1 MADQNPIE
9 KMTPGQI
16 LADASVAEFIKAM
29 GLSIAEA
36 QKALDLNSLAQ
47 VGAYVEKRPGLGD
60 KSLLQL
66 GLSPPFY
73 HYQHADLTVSMQLTM
88 KVGEASAFGIGG
100 KLDLGFGSGGPQA
113 PANARE
119 AQVTLKSLPASATV
133 DGKKS
138 DATGDDLEAAAESLA
153 KALRTPAGKFE
164 RAYVDAQHT
173 KAPFKLDP
181 DTAKN
186 PIKTDTGVAFY
197 AAGEASV
204 GVIRIVAT
212 PTANTSEDFTLATGK
227 VATVKSQANELLY
240 ARAVVSQINA
250 LGGFKAKLLRDPVGS
265 TLPIGGGTLGLALF
279 DTGSAALKPDA
290 IAELTLVARTL
301 KDSGAVVDVV
311 GFTDTMS
318 TDASNLDLGKR
329 RAEAVAQY
337 LTKNGV
343 AASQIR
349 KTETRGEASWK
360 AKGAT
365 DEISNQQFRRAEVLL
380 ADSNDLL
387 IVVDSAGTQLQA
399 TPTPDKT
406 ANGATGN
413 GFIIVRHFAAQAVD
427 ATAVKVGASDTSVA
441 ISGTAVSAGGGNFA
455 ADTPEAYAFN
465 LTRDVNAG
473 SATHGVRAT
482 RQGGV
487 VSFVDAKDVVVV
499 NLVTLS
505 ANDIALSA
513 DGGASVT
520 KALAKIEAGP
530 TASGDKP
537 KISVAVGLA
546 VDYRTSRQF
555 EQSVNGN
562 SSISARI
569 VAVPAPVEFLDEIKT
584 FLAPASATPTPAPTP
599 TPTP

>member
-1 MADQNPIE
+1 MADENPIE

-29 GLSIAEA
+29 GLSIADA

-47 VGAYVEKRPGLGD
+47 VGEYVEPRPGLGG

-100 KLDLGFGSGGPQA
+100 KLDFGFGQGGPQS

-119 AQVTLKSLPASATV
+119 AQITLKSLPASVTV
-133 DGKKS
+133 DGAKT
-138 DATGDDLEAAAESLA
+138 DAAGADLESAAEA
-153 KALRTPAGKFE
+153 VAQKLRTPAGKFE
-164 RAYVDAQHT
+164 RAYVEAQHT
-173 KAPFKLDP
+173 KVQFKLDP

-186 PIKTDTGVAFY
+186 PIKTDSGVAFY
-197 AAGEASV
+197 GAGESSV
-204 GVIRIVAT
+204 GVIRIVET
-212 PTANTSEDFTLATGK
+212 PTAGASEDFVLASGK
-227 VATVKSQANELLY
+227 TANVKSQANELLY
-240 ARAVVSQINA
+240 ARAVVSAINA
-250 LGGFKAKLLRDPVGS
+250 LGGFKAKLQRDPIGS
-265 TLPIGGGTLGLALF
+265 TLPVGGGTLGIALF
-279 DTGSAALKPDA
+279 DSGSSVLKPA
-290 IAELTLVARTL
+290 ATEELGLLARTL
-301 KDSGAVVDVV
+301 RDSGSVVDVI
-311 GFTDTMS
+311 GFTDRV
-318 TDASNLDLGKR
+318 ASQDYNIKLGED
-329 RAEAVAQY
+329 RANAVANY
-337 LTKNGV
+337 LKSNGV
-343 AASQIR
+343 PAAQIR
-349 KTETRGEASWK
+349 KVETKGEDRWV
-360 AKGAT
+360 GAT
-365 DEISNQQFRRAEVLL
+365 DEVSNQQFRRAEVLL

-387 IVVDSAGTQLQA
+387 IIVDSAGTQLQA

-406 ANGATGN
+406 GGSASGN
-413 GFIIVRHFAAQAVD
+413 GFIIVRHFTAQAVD

-441 ISGTAVSAGGGNFA
+441 ISGAAVNSGGSNFA
-455 ADTPEAYAFN
+455 GDTPEAYAFN

-487 VSFVDAKDVVVV
+487 VTFADAKDVVLI

-513 DGGASVT
+513 ADGASIT
-520 KALAKIEAGP
+520 KALAPIAAGP

-584 FLAPASATPTPAPTP
+584 YLTPAPTP
-599 TPTP
+599 TP

>member
-1 MADQNPIE
+1 MADENPIE

-36 QKALDLNSLAQ
+36 QKALDINSLAQ
-47 VGAYVEKRPGLGD
+47 VGAYAEKRPGLGD

-119 AQVTLKSLPASATV
+119 AQITLKSLPASATV

-138 DATGDDLEAAAESLA
+138 DATGADLEAAAETLA
-153 KALRTPAGKFE
+153 KALRTPDGKFE

-227 VATVKSQANELLY
+227 VVTVKSQSNELLY
-240 ARAVVSQINA
+240 ARAVVNQINA

-279 DTGSAALKPDA
+279 DTGSAALKPAA
-290 IAELTLVARTL
+290 IEELALVARTL
-301 KDSGAVVDVV
+301 KDSGSNVDVV
-311 GFTDTMS
+311 GFTDTMF

-329 RAEAVAQY
+329 RAQAVAKY
-337 LTKNGV
+337 LTDNGV
-343 AASQIR
+343 PAGQIR
-349 KTETRGEASWK
+349 KVETRGEASWK

-365 DEISNQQFRRAEVLL
+365 DEGANQQFRRAEVLL

-387 IVVDSAGTQLQA
+387 IVVDSAATQLQA

-406 ANGATGN
+406 GNGATGN

-441 ISGTAVSAGGGNFA
+441 ISGTAVATGGPFA
-455 ADTPEAYAFN
+455 VDTPEAFAFN
-465 LTRDVNAG
+465 LARDVNAG
-473 SATHGVRAT
+473 SATHGVRAV

-487 VSFVDAKDVVVV
+487 VTFVDAKDVVVV

-520 KALAKIEAGP
+520 KALAKIAAGP
-530 TASGDKP
+530 TASADKP

-584 FLAPASATPTPAPTP
+584 FLAAPAASPAPTP
-599 TPTP
+599 TP